1 LLTWR
6 CLSSGDAEAAETHFK
21 QAVEAYDQL
30 RGRLSLS
37 PASEN
42 EPSVLSKL
50 DEDALNV
57 FLHYAVLLSTQQ
69 RPEDA
74 ARARRRLTTIARGS
88 PQLRSQV
95 AKIERQVDDY
105 IALEK
110 IRAERKLMEAKGD
123 DESDYV

>member
-1 LLTWR
+1 
-6 CLSSGDAEAAETHFK
+6 
-21 QAVEAYDQL
+21 
-30 RGRLSLS
+30 
-37 PASEN
+37 
-42 EPSVLSKL
+42 
-50 DEDALNV
+50 
-57 FLHYAVLLSTQQ
+57 VLLSTQQ